1 LVGEENIFQQR
12 LLKNTLEAIKELGC
26 ECQLEVIHDIKE
38 IMKLEES
45 ELIITP
51 ALIVDNHILCA
62 GHIWDKEHIKHYLG
76 SIYKRNLSRLFKGG
90 FLWN

>member
-1 LVGEENIFQQR
+1 MVVGEEDIFQQR
-12 LLKNTLEAIKELGC
+12 LLKNTLEAIKELDC

-51 ALIVDNHILCA
+51 ALIVDNHILCE
-62 GHIWDKEHIKHYLG
+62 GHICDKEHIKHYL
-76 SIYKRNLSRLFKGG
+76 LTVMKGK
-90 FLWN
+90 

>member
-1 LVGEENIFQQR
+1 MKIMVVGEEDIFQQR
-12 LLKNTLEAIKELGC
+12 LLKNTLEAIKELDC

-51 ALIVDNHILCA
+51 ALIVDNHILCE
-62 GHIWDKEHIKHYLG
+62 GHIWDKEHIKHYLVNA
-76 SIYKRNLSRLFKGG
+76 IKGI
-90 FLWN
+90 

>member
-1 LVGEENIFQQR
+1 MKIMVVGEEDIFQQR
-12 LLKNTLEAIKELGC
+12 LLKNTLEAIKELDC

-51 ALIVDNHILCA
+51 ALIVDNHILCE
-62 GHIWDKEHIKHYLG
+62 GHICDKEHIKHYL
-76 SIYKRNLSRLFKGG
+76 LTVMKGK
-90 FLWN
+90 

>member
-1 LVGEENIFQQR
+1 MKIMVLGEEDIFQQR
-12 LLKNTLEAIKELGC
+12 LLKNTLEAIKELDC

-51 ALIVDNHILCA
+51 ALIVDNHILCE
-62 GHIWDKEHIKHYLG
+62 GHICDKEHIKHYL
-76 SIYKRNLSRLFKGG
+76 LTVMKGK
-90 FLWN
+90 

>member
-1 LVGEENIFQQR
+1 MKVLIVGEENIFQQR

-26 ECQLEVIHDIKE
+26 ERQLEVIHDIKE

-76 SIYKRNLSRLFKGG
+76 SIIKGI
-90 FLWN
+90 